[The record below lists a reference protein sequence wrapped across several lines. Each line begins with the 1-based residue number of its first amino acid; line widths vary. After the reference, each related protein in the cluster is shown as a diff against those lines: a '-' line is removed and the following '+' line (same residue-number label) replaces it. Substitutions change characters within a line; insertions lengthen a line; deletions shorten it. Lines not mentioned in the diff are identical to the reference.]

1 MTAVTA
7 EDSLGRLAVAVAR
20 LEERFGALFTL
31 VEQSAK
37 AVQERA
43 AAQSERDADHEARL
57 RALEARPVVTWPS
70 AWKFFASAAGVVT
83 ATASLVF
90 AAVQLIR

>member
-1 MTAVTA
+1 MTSATT
-7 EDSLGRLAVAVAR
+7 EDPLKSLAVAVAR
-20 LEERFGALFTL
+20 LEERMGALFTL

-57 RALEARPVVTWPS
+57 RALEARAVVTWPS
-70 AWKFFASAAGVVT
+70 AWKFFAGAAGIAGVGG
-83 ATASLVF
+83 SLVF
-90 AAVQLIR
+90 GVIELVS